1 MIFYQLSGPADEMVG
16 FDSLT
21 FNSLRKDLPNLKN
34 VVVFASN
41 PKDYDVTDDYFNRN
55 KPWFVALSDTP
66 INYEV
71 IDYRCTIEKAHELVD
86 HADLIHFMGGD
97 PFIEKAFLVEYGFDR
112 ADVFNNQV
120 LLGTSA
126 GAMIMGPTIIDT
138 TEPMHVEPGF
148 GWVSTSIIPH
158 VVFED
163 PINVRCYA
171 EYAPVLLIADDGGIR
186 HELDSFTLLNQVLV
200 IEKNQEING

>member
-1 MIFYQLSGPADEMVG
+1 MIFYQLSGPSDEMIG
-16 FDSLT
+16 FDPLT
-21 FNSLRKDLPNLKN
+21 FNSLKKDLPNLKS

-41 PKDYDVTDDYFNRN
+41 PNDYDVTDDYFNRN
-55 KPWFVALSDTP
+55 KPWFVTLSNTS

-71 IDYRCTIEKAHELVD
+71 IDYRCTRERAHELVKN
-86 HADLIHFMGGD
+86 ADLIHFMGGD
-97 PFIEKAFLVEYGFDR
+97 PFIEKSFLVEYGFDCV
-112 ADVFNNQV
+112 DVFNNKV

-126 GAMIMGPTIIDT
+126 GAMIMGPVIIDT
-138 TEPMHVEPGF
+138 TESLHVEAGF

-158 VVFED
+158 VVFEESID
-163 PINVRCYA
+163 VRCYI

-186 HELDSFTLLNQVLV
+186 HEFDSFTLLNQVLV